1 MLIVG
6 YGNPRAGVR
15 PAPKWPEPEVFFLC
29 PASRSFCLPI
39 LSQVGITGCMKQRLF
54 EKSEGG
60 EGIPPWPVK
69 AYKNLSFLNSDAAR
83 AIRVHCELAEPE
95 ERFRRHGINNTVVMF
110 GSARIPPLSRLEK
123 LRAEVAAADGNA
135 PETAKLR
142 GELAFAEKT
151 APYYEATRQLAAEIT
166 RWSMTIA
173 DESQRFHIS
182 SGGGPGIMEAANR
195 GAREAGGKSIGL
207 GISLPFE
214 QTNNPYVSDELN
226 FEFHYFFV
234 RKFWLFSLA
243 KALIVFPGGFGTLD
257 ELFEVLTLIQTRK
270 SVRHVPVLLYGGDF
284 WRRLINFDLLVEWG
298 TICPSDLK
306 LFRIVDSV
314 AEARDFLVE
323 ELTRHYLTD
332 PI

>member
-1 MLIVG
+1 
-6 YGNPRAGVR
+6 
-15 PAPKWPEPEVFFLC
+15 
-29 PASRSFCLPI
+29 
-39 LSQVGITGCMKQRLF
+39 MKQRLF
-54 EKSEGG
+54 ETHDGSEGV
-60 EGIPPWPVK
+60 PPWPVK
-69 AYKNLSFLNSDAAR
+69 AYKNLSFLSSDAAR

-95 ERFRRHGINNTVVMF
+95 DRFRRYGIHNTVVMF

-123 LRAEVAAADGNA
+123 LRTELAAATDGSPQA
-135 PETAKLR
+135 LKLR
-142 GELAFAEKT
+142 AELDFAEKT
-151 APYYEATRQLAAEIT
+151 APYYEAARKLAVEIT
-166 RWSMTIA
+166 RWSNTIA
-173 DESQRFHIS
+173 DEAQRFHIS

-243 KALIVFPGGFGTLD
+243 KALVVFPGGFGTLD

-270 SVRHVPVLLYGGDF
+270 SVRHVPVLLYGSDF

-298 TICPSDLK
+298 TICPADLQ
-306 LFRIVDSV
+306 LFRIVDTV
-314 AEARDFLVE
+314 EEAREFLVD
-323 ELTRHYLTD
+323 ELTRHYLT
-332 PI
+332 PSN